1 MDIACYIKN
10 LFYDC
15 GNYVMKKLNKLLDD
29 REN

>member
-10 LFYDC
+10 LFDDC
-15 GNYVMKKLNKLLDD
+15 ENHVMKKLDKLLDD